1 MRHHNHRI
9 LVPFGLGA
17 VLALVVAQTAL
28 ATCFG
33 LGHEGAYGAEP
44 ASSLRR
50 GIKGEMDLY
59 SAQPNNTSAAII
71 HPTQIVHDADNF
83 VGWGT
88 AKGIGVDNSDD
99 YFGTRWQIYFD
110 GAQLG
115 DYFCEQHYGDVA
127 DTAQNQ
133 FFRIEWTTCPGDGQ
147 SKFVVYWN
155 SAWKSCKTIGV
166 SNGRP
171 LAGAESIGTT
181 LTQDLQVGFA
191 AVRAK
196 PITAGWQYF
205 TSLVTC
211 ETDYPYVVDNVGVA
225 AWTVNVSP

>member
-1 MRHHNHRI
+1 MRSMRHHNHRI

-110 GAQLG
+110 GAQL
-115 DYFCEQHYGDVA
+115 
-127 DTAQNQ
+127 
-133 FFRIEWTTCPGDGQ
+133 
-147 SKFVVYWN
+147 
-155 SAWKSCKTIGV
+155 
-166 SNGRP
+166 
-171 LAGAESIGTT
+171 
-181 LTQDLQVGFA
+181 
-191 AVRAK
+191 
-196 PITAGWQYF
+196 
-205 TSLVTC
+205 
-211 ETDYPYVVDNVGVA
+211 
-225 AWTVNVSP
+225 